1 MTLTDRDWAVGL
13 LQLSAF
19 LTSTKLQL
27 TRAGGKLFLFRCFCC
42 CCVLLSL
49 INQTKVHVTSEEEA
63 AEFVQE
69 VSHSLNFSSNH
80 GVRGERHV
88 R

>member
-1 MTLTDRDWAVGL
+1 MLVVN
-13 LQLSAF
+13 
-19 LTSTKLQL
+19 
-27 TRAGGKLFLFRCFCC
+27 CFCLGVFC
-42 CCVLLSL
+42 CCVLISL

-80 GVRGERHV
+80 GVRGDV